1 MNMDTTE
8 DRFVAVGEVCRDPEN
23 HDSRGGGV
31 GIIRVWVR
39 VDITQTLSRGRVVT
53 LENGSRPR
61 FHLNMNDS

>member
-1 MNMDTTE
+1 MS
-8 DRFVAVGEVCRDPEN
+8 RSKN

-31 GIIRVWVR
+31 GIIRVRVR

-53 LENGSRPR
+53 LENGSRPG